1 MIKLVVYVH
10 GKGGNAQEAEHYK
23 AMFPNCGVIGFDY
36 KSETPWEAKEE
47 FKKYFDEKKREYDS
61 VILIANSIGAFFSM
75 NTLSEKQ
82 IDKAFFISPVVDME
96 NLIENMMHWAGV
108 TEEELKAR
116 KEIKTDFG
124 ETLSYNYL
132 EYVRENP
139 ISWRVS
145 TDILYGEKDNLTSK
159 EVITVF
165 AEKTGSS
172 LTIMN
177 RRVTFVTRRIA
188 LSFIFSWFYFLLFE
202 VSRT

>member
-1 MIKLVVYVH
+1 MKKIVVYIH

-139 ISWRVS
+139 ISWRVP

-172 LTIMN
+172 LTIMQN
-177 RRVTFVTRRIA
+177 GEHWFHTAEQMTFLDNWIK
-188 LSFIFSWFYFLLFE
+188 SKI
-202 VSRT
+202 

>member
-1 MIKLVVYVH
+1 MKKLVVYVH

-23 AMFPNCGVIGFDY
+23 AIFPNCGVIGFDY

-108 TEEELKAR
+108 TEEELKTR

-124 ETLSYNYL
+124 ETLSYASQ
-132 EYVRENP
+132 E
-139 ISWRVS
+139 
-145 TDILYGEKDNLTSK
+145 
-159 EVITVF
+159 
-165 AEKTGSS
+165 
-172 LTIMN
+172 
-177 RRVTFVTRRIA
+177 
-188 LSFIFSWFYFLLFE
+188 
-202 VSRT
+202 